1 MKSFF
6 LHKHRRKVIA
16 VIISSVIF
24 TVICRHV
31 YLSNASASSALQ
43 DLDLLGKFCT
53 QRENWKSY
61 QPLPPLDSRKQ
72 PQWVPGH
79 AALDSAYMTERDHTS
94 HLYQD
99 AARPDVFMDEDVWD
113 GLPVKGTFY
122 MIVKNE
128 ELQSA
133 RSAIRSIEDRFNAHN
148 NVSYPWVLLNS
159 QQYTHDFKKYIRK
172 VASGK
177 VYFGQIDL
185 EAFTFPEWIDIKR
198 TENAIRRMIYLR
210 VKKSYSLYERQE
222 MRYVKYE
229 RCTMNIHIHCH
240 YIPDTRLACFNIIL
254 YSIRSIMLG
263 VWSLDPNIRAI
274 CFKETI
280 HSKQ

>member
-16 VIISSVIF
+16 VIVSSVIF
-24 TVICRHV
+24 TLICRHV
-31 YLSNASASSALQ
+31 YLSNASAANALQ
-43 DLDLLGKFCT
+43 DLDLLGKFCN

-61 QPLPPLDSRKQ
+61 QPLQMDSRKQ
-72 PQWVPGH
+72 PQWVPNSN
-79 AALDSAYMTERDHTS
+79 AAADSSDMTESARAS
-94 HLYQD
+94 HLYKD
-99 AARPDVFMDEDVWD
+99 AVQPDLFMDDDVWD
-113 GLPVKGTFY
+113 GLPVKGAFY

-128 ELQSA
+128 ELQVA
-133 RSAIRSIEDRFNAHN
+133 RSAIRSMEDRFNAHR

-159 QQYTHDFKKYIRK
+159 QHFTHDFKKYIRK

-185 EAFTFPEWIDIKR
+185 EAFTYPEWIDIKR

-222 MRYVKYE
+222 MRY
-229 RCTMNIHIHCH
+229 T
-240 YIPDTRLACFNIIL
+240 L
-254 YSIRSIMLG
+254 
-263 VWSLDPNIRAI
+263 
-274 CFKETI
+274 
-280 HSKQ
+280 